1 MAGKEIK
8 KYGDRLAPIWSAH
21 FQPRPDRRD
30 DAWKDKALD
39 AGAAHLWPRLEQ
51 LLGIEVVSLAAASR
65 DLGRRCVC
73 RYQASRKL
81 DASVDEPVCA
91 PAKFGAGP
99 NLRNIVLHVLGRP
112 TTTVGDK
119 WGNCG
124 KEKPSSPKTISIWP
138 ATAWTLSCPPIT
150 MKAAT
155 LLRISTRSWIS
166 DLVLSTA
173 IQPFCHLEVERTGT
187 TPTDGCGDQHNIG
200 PEDQHLIDRVE
211 LIGGIHLR
219 DRAGPCASMGALRVV
234 TFASAEAQI
243 VETDQ
248 ARFDA

>member
-1 MAGKEIK
+1 M
-8 KYGDRLAPIWSAH
+8 
-21 FQPRPDRRD
+21 
-30 DAWKDKALD
+30 
-39 AGAAHLWPRLEQ
+39 
-51 LLGIEVVSLAAASR
+51 SLAAASR

-99 NLRNIVLHVLGRP
+99 NFRNIVLHVLGRP
-112 TTTVGDK
+112 ATTVGDK
-119 WGNCG
+119 WKLRKGEAKLS
-124 KEKPSSPKTISIWP
+124 KEHQHLARHRLDVVLP
-138 ATAWTLSCPPIT
+138 AYHDESGDLVADQHAI
-150 MKAAT
+150 MD
-155 LLRISTRSWIS
+155 R
-166 DLVLSTA
+166 DLVLNA

-200 PEDQHLIDRVE
+200 PEDQRLIDRVE

-219 DRAGPCASMGALRVV
+219 DRAGPCASMGTLRVV

-248 ARFDA
+248 ARSDA